1 MSKVFVDTSAFFA
14 VANTADA
21 GHDEALAIMRRL
33 STSRAD
39 LFTTNFILAETHAL
53 LLSKVD
59 RVLASRFLHFLD
71 TSTVRIVRVA
81 ERDERRAREIIAQYT
96 DKDFSYTDATS
107 FSVMER
113 QHIRQAFS
121 LDSDFEQ
128 FGFILS
134 T

>member
-14 VANTADA
+14 VANAADA
-21 GHDEALAIMRRL
+21 SHDEALAIMRRL
-33 STSRAD
+33 SASHAD

-53 LLSKVD
+53 LLSKAG
-59 RVLASRFLHFLD
+59 RVLASQFLHFLD
-71 TSTVRIVRVA
+71 TSTVRVVRVA

-107 FSVMER
+107 FAVMER
-113 QHIRQAFS
+113 LHIRQAFS

-128 FGFILS
+128 FGFILIG
-134 T
+134 